1 MTSEQITDFVKMK
14 KNSIALDAA
23 KRQQRQLAYFTQSHI
38 QEEITMEY
46 LQQWANR
53 QYAGTDY
60 FLTWIKMIF
69 REENFLSF
77 YKYMRHPLPSARLVN
92 DNIKI
97 QLKRVFNS
105 EDSYFRY
112 VIGNKEVPTPEELEV
127 QKYTDELFDSLLFRH
142 NDIDFT
148 DLKDINT
155 PTRYFVN
162 IENVVSIDS
171 ECNEIER
178 IAFAASIEYAEQ
190 TVFGYLYADEERY
203 VFYNREYEVL
213 LDVLHDLGRC
223 PADYITLEHFPYKWD
238 NYYYKTDIVRKGI
251 FSYQRESLEEY
262 VFLKTLL
269 KMVNANGAIPVA
281 VKLKTNEVN
290 VQGKDIKGASDK
302 EPMSANSIT
311 SQKARVGKQVVGSN
325 SILQAGTIVEVNP
338 IPAADGSINMDA
350 VKNFVSFHYVPTEA
364 LQYVKDTISEIEQDI
379 IAAILGDYSEADS
392 SAKNEL
398 QVSKSYISKED
409 KLRELS
415 NNLSVIRT
423 KSDKKFLS
431 LKYGSKK
438 IDVSCFFG
446 SDFFIETQ
454 GDIFD
459 KIVKSPNPIESRS
472 LLIRL
477 SRNRNMHNKV
487 KADRERILYNLL
499 PYATEKDFQTALG
512 QQMVPDE
519 VKALQ
524 TRFNYWIDLFEA
536 QYGDV
541 LTFWQSLEESD
552 SSKIILITNLLN
564 QLINESNAISTPPGI
579 QGGKAVV

>member
-1 MTSEQITDFVKMK
+1 MK
-14 KNSIALDAA
+14 KNSVALDAA

-112 VIGNKEVPTPEELEV
+112 VIGNKEVPIPEELQA
-127 QKYTDELFDSLLFRH
+127 QKYTDELFDSMLFRH

-155 PTRYFVN
+155 PTRYFIN

-178 IAFAASIEYAEQ
+178 IAFAASIEQNEQ
-190 TVFGYLYADEERY
+190 TIFGYLYADEERY
-203 VFYNREYEVL
+203 VFYNREYDVL
-213 LDVLHDLGRC
+213 LDVPHDLGRC
-223 PADYITLEHFPYKWD
+223 PADYITLEHFPYKCD

-281 VKLKTNEVN
+281 VKLKTNEIN
-290 VQGKDIKGASDK
+290 VQGKSIKGASDK

-311 SQKARVGKQVVGSN
+311 SQKARIGKQVVGSD
-325 SILQAGTIVEVNP
+325 SILQAGTIIEVAP
-338 IPAADGSINMDA
+338 IAAADGSINMDA

-392 SAKNEL
+392 AAKNEL
-398 QVSKSYISKED
+398 QVSKGYISKED
-409 KLRELS
+409 KLRDFS
-415 NNLSVIRT
+415 SNLSVVRT
-423 KSDKKFLS
+423 KSDTKFLS
-431 LKYGSKK
+431 MKYGRKK
-438 IDVSCFFG
+438 VNVSCFFG

-454 GDIFD
+454 GDIFT
-459 KIVKSPNPIESRS
+459 KIQASPNPIESKS

-477 SRNRNMHNKV
+477 SRNRNMHNKT
-487 KADRERILYNLL
+487 KADRERILYHLL
-499 PYATEKDFQTALG
+499 PYATDKDFQTALL
-512 QQMVPDE
+512 QQIVPDE
-519 VKALQ
+519 IKVLQ
-524 TRFNYWIDLFEA
+524 TRFNYWIDFFEA
-536 QYGDV
+536 EYGDI
-541 LTFWQSLEESD
+541 LSFWESLLESD

-564 QLINESNAISTPPGI
+564 QLINESNAISTPPSVP
-579 QGGKAVV
+579 GGEVVV